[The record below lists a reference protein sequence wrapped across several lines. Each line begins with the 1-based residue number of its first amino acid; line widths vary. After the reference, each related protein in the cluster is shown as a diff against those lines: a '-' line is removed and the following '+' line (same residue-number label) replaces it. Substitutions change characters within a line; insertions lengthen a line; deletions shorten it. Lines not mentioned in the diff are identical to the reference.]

1 MKPSTRRSLLIVFV
15 GLLVSGLILT
25 LLRGDARGARVIALA
40 IFGLAIMAGFALMAW
55 WVRTQPRLDAARA
68 AARDLG
74 LGYAAKDEFGL
85 IDLPFP
91 LLQRPAT
98 VRGLGSV
105 MFGTW
110 RDREVKI
117 FEYWYARSSN
127 QALDDFE
134 RFSCV
139 VSQLPAW
146 WPDLVIVPET
156 IVTRAADHLTMNE
169 VNLESDAFNRAF
181 SVRSQD
187 QRFANALLDARMMA
201 WLLDRAGPWG
211 FEIAGGMLLCYRT
224 PMLQP
229 WEVRPLL
236 ETSAEFMDMVPG
248 VVSSLFEPEAA
259 ARVPQRPDRSPG
271 R

>member
-1 MKPSTRRSLLIVFV
+1 MKPSTRRSLLIVFG
-15 GLLVSGLILT
+15 GLLMSGLILT
-25 LLRGDARGARVIALA
+25 LLRGDAEGARDIALA
-40 IFGLAIMAGFALMAW
+40 IFALAVMAGFALMAW
-55 WVRTQPRLDAARA
+55 WVRTRPRLDAARA
-68 AARDLG
+68 AAGDLG
-74 LGYAAKDEFGL
+74 LGYSAKDEFGL

-110 RDREVKI
+110 RGREVKV
-117 FEYWYARSSN
+117 FEYWYARSSD

-134 RFSCV
+134 WFSCV
-139 VSQLPAW
+139 VTPLPGW

-156 IVTRAADHLTMNE
+156 ILSRTVDNLTMSD
-169 VNLESDAFNRAF
+169 VNLESEAFNRAF

-187 QRFANALLDARMMA
+187 PRFAIALLDARMMA

-224 PMLQP
+224 PMFQP

-236 ETSAEFMDMVPG
+236 EISAEFMDTVPG
-248 VVSSLFEPEAA
+248 VVSSLFAPQAA
-259 ARVPQRPDRSPG
+259 GRARKRPD
-271 R
+271 

>member
-1 MKPSTRRSLLIVFV
+1 MKPSTRRSLLIVFG
-15 GLLVSGLILT
+15 GLLVSGLILN
-25 LLRGDARGARVIALA
+25 LLRGDARGARDIALA

-74 LGYAAKDEFGL
+74 LGYSAKDEFGL

-146 WPDLVIVPET
+146 WPDLVVVPET
-156 IVTRAADHLTMNE
+156 IITRAADHLTMNE

-201 WLLDRAGPWG
+201 WLLDLAGSWG
-211 FEIAGGMLLCYRT
+211 FEIAGGILL
-224 PMLQP
+224 
-229 WEVRPLL
+229 
-236 ETSAEFMDMVPG
+236 SANI
-248 VVSSLFEPEAA
+248 
-259 ARVPQRPDRSPG
+259 SPTRG
-271 R
+271 W